1 MTDIKLMV
9 DAARQLNQTWKTCSN
24 GLEMDNVPN
33 DVYNALCEVDEAV
46 TNLIDKIG
54 EATKIINSLILSELN
69 LVFLTKIKCG
79 IFAYITFFLYL
90 CI

>member
-9 DAARQLNQTWKTCSN
+9 DAARQLNQTWKMTN
-24 GLEMDNVPN
+24 DLETDNIPN

-54 EATKIINSLILSELN
+54 EATKIITLSSIYKN
-69 LVFLTKIKCG
+69 
-79 IFAYITFFLYL
+79 A
-90 CI
+90 